1 MSHSRNSRRDF
12 LRTLAI
18 AACSG
23 GTAAMFPQLRMMGS
37 ALANTRSLP
46 GYRALVCVYLAG
58 GNDSWNLLVPFD
70 TARHDIYADARGGVY
85 NAQSNPDGLGLG
97 IPAGA
102 DIALQKVIDGS
113 DASGATNQYFVH
125 PKIADLGAL
134 YRANKLAFAVNV
146 GTLVRPIVKADY
158 ATAGNR
164 PPQLYSHSDQ
174 ENLWHQGN
182 SVANR
187 VVGWG
192 GRCGDVVH
200 SSNANQDLSTCISIS
215 GANRFE
221 VGVSTV
227 PYRMSSS
234 GLSSL
239 NGMCNPTPCNGV
251 SATSVRDNALN
262 ALLADTYASDFA
274 GEYSKVFGR
283 SRDLYNLLKAGLDAT
298 TLVQAFPAN
307 NSLASQLQTV
317 AKMIK
322 LSKAQNYAARQIYY
336 VRLGGFDLHAG
347 LMSGGNS
354 DHAALLKLVSDAVS
368 AFWQSLAPGDV
379 DAQDEVTVFTA
390 SEFAR
395 TLQSNGSGSDH
406 AWGGVQFV
414 LGGAVNGGRL
424 YSGGGG
430 PISGFPDQ
438 HLDAPNNFSRGQMI
452 PGIGVDQYAATL
464 AQWLGVTAPGDLTA
478 IFPNLAN
485 FGSSNLGFV

>member
-1 MSHSRNSRRDF
+1 
-12 LRTLAI
+12 
-18 AACSG
+18 
-23 GTAAMFPQLRMMGS
+23 
-37 ALANTRSLP
+37 
-46 GYRALVCVYLAG
+46 
-58 GNDSWNLLVPFD
+58 
-70 TARHDIYADARGGVY
+70 
-85 NAQSNPDGLGLG
+85 
-97 IPAGA
+97 
-102 DIALQKVIDGS
+102 
-113 DASGATNQYFVH
+113 
-125 PKIADLGAL
+125 
-134 YRANKLAFAVNV
+134 
-146 GTLVRPIVKADY
+146 
-158 ATAGNR
+158 
-164 PPQLYSHSDQ
+164 
-174 ENLWHQGN
+174 
-182 SVANR
+182 
-187 VVGWG
+187 
-192 GRCGDVVH
+192 
-200 SSNANQDLSTCISIS
+200 
-215 GANRFE
+215 
-221 VGVSTV
+221 
-227 PYRMSSS
+227 
-234 GLSSL
+234 
-239 NGMCNPTPCNGV
+239 MCNPTPCNGV

-283 SRDLYNLLKAGLDAT
+283 SRDLYNLLKTGLDAT

-347 LMSGGNS
+347 LMSGGNN

-368 AFWQSLAPGDV
+368 TFWQSLAPGDV

-414 LGGAVNGGRL
+414 LGGAVHGGKL
-424 YSGGGG
+424 YSNGSG
-430 PISGFPDQ
+430 PITGFPNQ

-464 AQWLGVTAPGDLTA
+464 AQWLGVTSPTDLAA